1 MDYIN
6 NGGFPEMQ
14 NLRNKRGYVESLLAA
29 ILQKDIQKR
38 FGIRNAEALRLIAN
52 HLINNSCMEINYD
65 EMSKQFGLSDKT
77 IQRYVAHLQQ
87 AFLVQLAAKHSFKS
101 KIRLMGCKSYIVDPV
116 RQNNRENAM
125 AAENIGWRLENVVY
139 LELVR
144 RYASEFLDVYYYRSG
159 AADKEVDFV
168 VCNKNKA
175 EMLIQV
181 AYDISAHKTFKRETS
196 ALISASKTLGCD
208 NLLLIAFAE
217 PDDVVVGGRTI
228 HIRSAVDWLLS

>member
-1 MDYIN
+1 
-6 NGGFPEMQ
+6 
-14 NLRNKRGYVESLLAA
+14 
-29 ILQKDIQKR
+29 
-38 FGIRNAEALRLIAN
+38 
-52 HLINNSCMEINYD
+52 MEINYD

-101 KIRLMGCKSYIVDPV
+101 KIRLMGCKSYIVDPG

-144 RYASEFLDVYYYRSG
+144 RYASEFLDVYYYRPG

-181 AYDISAHKTFKRETS
+181 AYDISAHKTFKREPS

-217 PDDVVVGGRTI
+217 PDDVVGGGRTI